1 MEPLKSG
8 RYPVEMANYVQER
21 LPQFY
26 EEQSLML
33 KGSFD
38 FIGIDYCTSTYASD
52 IPCNTENLS
61 YSTGYCVNLTS
72 NFNVFSSIIFLTIH
86 QNLFIIL

>member
-1 MEPLKSG
+1 
-8 RYPVEMANYVQER
+8 
-21 LPQFY
+21 
-26 EEQSLML
+26 ML

-72 NFNVFSSIIFLTIH
+72 K
-86 QNLFIIL
+86 